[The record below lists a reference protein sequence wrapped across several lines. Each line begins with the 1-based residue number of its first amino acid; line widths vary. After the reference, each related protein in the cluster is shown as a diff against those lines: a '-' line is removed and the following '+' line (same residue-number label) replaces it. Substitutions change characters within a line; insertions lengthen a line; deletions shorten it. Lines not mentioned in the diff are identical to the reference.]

1 MQMKEITQLDEDIYK
16 MQYPVENIEAL
27 TVIGK
32 ILIVLLSAKLL
43 VQE

>member
-1 MQMKEITQLDEDIYK
+1 MQMKEITRLDEDIYK

-32 ILIVLLSAKLL
+32 
-43 VQE
+43 